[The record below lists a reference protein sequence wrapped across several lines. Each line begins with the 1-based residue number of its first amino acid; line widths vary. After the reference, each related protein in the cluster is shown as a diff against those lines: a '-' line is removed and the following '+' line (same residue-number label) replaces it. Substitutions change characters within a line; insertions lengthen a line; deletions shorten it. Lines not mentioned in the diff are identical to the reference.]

1 MLDQQVVA
9 LAGVT
14 QAAVFV
20 DWVANARDPQPQ
32 ASQALLRPVLIQDV
46 PDLRDLVPD
55 LSRFE
60 VGLETL
66 STMLTAP
73 GTEVVQPAR
82 YLLNI
87 LEIARRLRGRPSLVE
102 RLRNEIAA
110 NANAFSGDETE
121 SRAAPERDA
130 ALAQLLAD
138 IYLNTVSKMPRRV
151 QVVGV
156 PERLQQPKVAAHIR
170 ALLLSGVRFAWLWHQ
185 LGGRRWH
192 LVTRRRAMRNQV
204 AHFLDG

>member
-20 DWVANARDPQPQ
+20 DWVANARDPRPE
-32 ASQALLRPVLIQDV
+32 ANQALLRPVLIQDV
-46 PDLRDLVPD
+46 PDMRDLVPD
-55 LSRFE
+55 LSTFE

-66 STMLTAP
+66 GTMLTSP

-102 RLRNEIAA
+102 RLRTEIAA
-110 NANAFSGDETE
+110 KSNAFSAARESTADAEDE
-121 SRAAPERDA
+121 

-138 IYLNTVSKMPRRV
+138 IYLNTVSKMPRRI

-156 PERLQQPKVAAHIR
+156 PERLQQPRVAAQIR

-192 LVTRRRAMRNQV
+192 LVTRRGAMRNQV
-204 AHFLDG
+204 ADLLAG